1 MASSKWYDTIE
12 LTNCTINISDAT
24 GLTEAEVLRMIA
36 DNADQHEKN
45 QTVVF
50 RLREAT
56 RRKLG
61 WERTRAV
68 DTPLG
73 PGVVLDR

>member
-12 LTNCTINISDAT
+12 LTRCAINIADSA
-24 GLTEAEVLRMIA
+24 GLTETEVMRMIT
-36 DNADQHEKN
+36 DNADQHDMN

-50 RLREAT
+50 RLREST
-56 RRKLG
+56 RRRLG

-68 DTPLG
+68 DTPIG